1 MLFFH
6 TIWFESVDL
15 ISAQIGFNLSTF
27 IYMFIFILYTDE
39 RLKNESS
46 KKNF

>member
-6 TIWFESVDL
+6 TIFESVDI
-15 ISAQIGFNLSTF
+15 ISAQIGFNLSIF
-27 IYMFIFILYTDE
+27 IYIFIFILYTDE